1 LGVLPCL
8 LLALSCGASPS
19 APQQIEAAGGQSTA
33 TATEPYEPPPTWDV
47 ATQGVPKLATHNYI
61 DLAKIIQ
68 VSKFRSGI
76 GHDYADAYERCRS
89 MKHYFVPPRGNA
101 AKAVRIYAPFSGVV
115 TRTIKEWAGVQI
127 QITSTANP
135 AFTAILFHVNP
146 TTSVANGRVF
156 AGGQRIGNHIGD
168 QTGSDITI
176 AVNETAGRRLVSWF
190 HVMTDRVFAM
200 YVKRGVKSRNQL
212 VISKAARD
220 AKPLSCRGEAFRNE
234 GTIPNWFVLR

>member
-1 LGVLPCL
+1 MGSGERSTKGPRGE
-8 LLALSCGASPS
+8 AL
-19 APQQIEAAGGQSTA
+19 TA
-33 TATEPYEPPPTWDV
+33 TSEPSDPPATWDV

-68 VSKFRSGI
+68 ISKFRSGI

-89 MKHYFVPPRGNA
+89 MKHYFVPPRGKA
-101 AKAVRIYAPFSGVV
+101 AKAVRIYAPFSGTV

-146 TTSVANGRVF
+146 TISVANGTVLK
-156 AGGQRIGNHIGD
+156 GGQRIGNHIGE

-200 YVKRGVKSRNQL
+200 YARRGVKSRTDL
-212 VISKAARD
+212 VAVS
-220 AKPLSCRGEAFRNE
+220 
-234 GTIPNWFVLR
+234 